1 MCLLLN
7 TQKIQK
13 NIKIIYNG
21 LLPVVAFLSVLHI
34 ILHFQVCILRL
45 YWLYNTDIFWKIFT
59 KWQSFHPLLKIVY
72 EHTP

>member
-7 TQKIQK
+7 TYKIQK

-21 LLPVVAFLSVLHI
+21 LLPVVAFLSILHI

-59 KWQSFHPLLKIVY
+59 KWQPFHPLLKIVY